1 MRHHHHMRH
10 MRPHNF
16 RHSRHSRHVALAVA
30 AAVAVAGVAVGVT
43 VAVHSATAHSA
54 AASTPTS
61 PVATATRSPAGAS
74 TPATPS
80 HVYAPYVGVWETT
93 NGHLASVAEAAGVKY
108 LTLAFLQ
115 TSKPGSCDA
124 YWNGDSSTPIST
136 SDYGSDIAAIQA
148 AGGNVIP
155 SFGGESADGAGTE
168 LADSCDDVGTIAKDY
183 ESLATTYHVTRID
196 LDVEGE
202 SLNDTAG
209 ITRRNEAIAAAEKWA
224 AANDRTLQFDYTVP
238 VDTTGLNGSSL
249 AVLKS
254 AVSAG
259 ADVSVVNLMTFD
271 YYYGSKQD
279 MLTDAEDAATAVYGQ
294 LKSLYP
300 GKSEAQLW
308 DMIGV
313 TEMPGID
320 DYGSDET
327 FTTANA
333 TSLLAWAK
341 TKGIGE
347 ISVWSLN
354 RDNGNC
360 PESKGEDACSGI
372 DQTEWQF
379 SHTFESFS

>member
-1 MRHHHHMRH
+1 
-10 MRPHNF
+10 
-16 RHSRHSRHVALAVA
+16 
-30 AAVAVAGVAVGVT
+30 
-43 VAVHSATAHSA
+43 
-54 AASTPTS
+54 
-61 PVATATRSPAGAS
+61 VATATRSPAGAS

-93 NGHLASVAEAAGVKY
+93 NGHLASVSKAAGVKY
-108 LTLAFLQ
+108 LTLAFLEAN
-115 TSKPGSCDA
+115 KPGSCDA
-124 YWNGDSSTPIST
+124 YWNGDSSTPISA
-136 SDYGSDIAAIQA
+136 SDFGGDIAAIQA

-155 SFGGESADGAGTE
+155 SFGGESADGAGTD
-168 LADSCDDVGTIAKDY
+168 LADSCDDAGTIAKDY

-196 LDVEGE
+196 LDVEGD
-202 SLNDTAG
+202 SLSDTAG
-209 ITRRNEAIAAAEKWA
+209 ITRRNEAIAEAEKWA
-224 AANDRTLQFDYTVP
+224 AANDHTLQFDYTLP
-238 VDTTGLNGSSL
+238 VDTTGLHGTSI

-279 MLTDAEDAATAVYGQ
+279 MLADAEDAATAVYGQ

-341 TKGIGE
+341 SKGIGE

-360 PESKGEDACSGI
+360 PGSKSEDACSGI